1 MDYHGWTIE
10 RNPKPIPTTDHDWDA
25 FLDDGTTI
33 TGPSEQSLKN
43 EIDDMCAEMDAE
55 IQGEDYRKGRKD
67 CRDGLPHS
75 TARSIEYT
83 RGYGEQYAIE
93 QQRRA

>member
-25 FLDDGTTI
+25 FLDDGTCI

-43 EIDDMCAEMDAE
+43 EIDGMCANMDAE
-55 IQGEDYRKGRKD
+55 ING
-67 CRDGLPHS
+67 
-75 TARSIEYT
+75 
-83 RGYGEQYAIE
+83 
-93 QQRRA
+93 

>member
-1 MDYHGWTIE
+1 MSTYHGWTIE

-25 FLDDGTTI
+25 YMADGTCI

-55 IQGEDYRKGRKD
+55 INGEDYRK
-67 CRDGLPHS
+67 
-75 TARSIEYT
+75 
-83 RGYGEQYAIE
+83 
-93 QQRRA
+93 